1 MIWRKGRL
9 HFINKSQRQEKSVR
23 KPGWLGRPLPS
34 DPAFSRINALLE
46 DGRLHTVCREARCP
60 NRGECF
66 SRGTAVFLIQGDS
79 CTRRCRFCA
88 VTQGTPEGVDPD
100 EPRRVA
106 EAAARMSLDYVVVT
120 SVTRD
125 DLADGGAGFFAETI
139 RLLRARR
146 PSARIEVLIPDFQ
159 GDKAA
164 LRTVLDA
171 RPDVLNHNLETVAR
185 LYPEV
190 RPQAMY
196 DRSLELLRRTGS
208 LAPGM
213 AVKSGLMLGLGE
225 RPDEVESA
233 LRDLLGAGCQILT
246 LGQYLQPKKD
256 CLPVARYVP
265 PGEFAAWREVALDMG
280 FAQVASG
287 PLVRSSYHA
296 EELSSGDISI
306 LN

>member
-1 MIWRKGRL
+1 MIAGMMED
-9 HFINKSQRQEKSVR
+9 NPQENLSVR
-23 KPGWLGRPLPS
+23 KPAWLGRPLPS
-34 DPAFSRINALLE
+34 DPAFSRIRSLLD
-46 DGRLHTVCREARCP
+46 DGRLHTVCQEARCP

-66 SRGTAVFLIQGDS
+66 SRGTAVFLILGDS

-88 VTQGTPEGVDPD
+88 VTQGTPERPDPD

-106 EAAARMSLDYVVVT
+106 ETAARMSLNYIVVT

-159 GDKAA
+159 GDEAA

-185 LYPEV
+185 LYPAV
-190 RPQAMY
+190 RPQAIY

-208 LAPGM
+208 RAPGM

-233 LRDLLGAGCQILT
+233 LHDLLGAGCQILT
-246 LGQYLQPKKD
+246 LGQYLQPKRD
-256 CLPVARYVP
+256 CLPVARFVP
-265 PGEFAAWREVALDMG
+265 PGEFDAWREVAFKMG
-280 FAQVASG
+280 FAQVASS

-296 EELSSGDISI
+296 EEFCGRG
-306 LN
+306 

>member
-1 MIWRKGRL
+1 MN
-9 HFINKSQRQEKSVR
+9 FILEMMKQIKQEEKSIR
-23 KPGWLGRPLPS
+23 KPDWLGRPLPS
-34 DPAFSRINALLE
+34 GPAFSRINSLLE
-46 DGRLHTVCREARCP
+46 DGRLHTVCQEARCP

-66 SRGTAVFLIQGDS
+66 SRGTAVFLILGDS

-88 VTQGTPEGVDPD
+88 VTQGTPERPDPD

-106 EAAARMSLDYVVVT
+106 EAAARMSLNYIVVT

-159 GDKAA
+159 GDEAA
-164 LRTVLDA
+164 LRTVLET

-190 RPQAMY
+190 RPQAIY
-196 DRSLELLRRTGS
+196 DRSLNLLRRTGS

-225 RPDEVESA
+225 LPDEVESA

-246 LGQYLQPKKD
+246 LGQYLQPKRG
-256 CLPVARYVP
+256 CLPVARFVP
-265 PGEFAAWREVALDMG
+265 LGEFDGWRETALGMG
-280 FAQVASG
+280 FAQVAAG

-296 EELSSGDISI
+296 RELYCNGSRTIR
-306 LN
+306 

>member
-1 MIWRKGRL
+1 MIAGMMED
-9 HFINKSQRQEKSVR
+9 NPQENLSVR
-23 KPGWLGRPLPS
+23 KPAWLGRPLPS
-34 DPAFSRINALLE
+34 DPAFSRIRSLLD
-46 DGRLHTVCREARCP
+46 DGRLHTVCQEARCP

-66 SRGTAVFLIQGDS
+66 SRGTAVFLILGDS

-88 VTQGTPEGVDPD
+88 VTQGTPERPDPD

-106 EAAARMSLDYVVVT
+106 ETAARMSLNYIVVT

-159 GDKAA
+159 GDEAA

-190 RPQAMY
+190 RPQAIY

-208 LAPGM
+208 RAPGM
-213 AVKSGLMLGLGE
+213 AVKSGLMLGLCE

-233 LRDLLGAGCQILT
+233 LHDLLGAGCQILT
-246 LGQYLQPKKD
+246 LGQYLQPKRD
-256 CLPVARYVP
+256 CLPVARFVP
-265 PGEFAAWREVALDMG
+265 PGEFDAWREVAFKMG
-280 FAQVASG
+280 FAQVASS

-296 EELSSGDISI
+296 EEFCGRG
-306 LN
+306 

>member
-1 MIWRKGRL
+1 MIS
-9 HFINKSQRQEKSVR
+9 H
-23 KPGWLGRPLPS
+23 KPVWLGRPLPS
-34 DPAFSRINALLE
+34 DPAFSRIRFVLE
-46 DGRLHTVCREARCP
+46 EGGLHTVCQEAHCP
-60 NRGECF
+60 NQGECF
-66 SRGTAVFLIQGDS
+66 SRGTAVFLILGDS

-88 VTQGTPEGVDPD
+88 VTQGTPERPDPD

-106 EAAARMSLDYVVVT
+106 EAAARMSLDYIVVT

-125 DLADGGAGFFAETI
+125 DLADGGAGAFAETI
-139 RLLRARR
+139 HGLRTRR

-159 GDKAA
+159 GDEAA

-171 RPDVLNHNLETVAR
+171 RPNVLNHNLETVAR

-190 RPQAMY
+190 RPQAIY
-196 DRSLELLRRTGS
+196 GRSLELLRRTAV

-233 LRDLLGAGCQILT
+233 LQDLLGAGCQLLT
-246 LGQYLQPKKD
+246 LGQYLQPKRD
-256 CLPVARYVP
+256 CLPVARFVP
-265 PGEFAAWREVALDMG
+265 PGEFDAWREVALGMG
-280 FAQVASG
+280 FARVASG

-296 EELSSGDISI
+296 EELTAS
-306 LN
+306 

>member
-1 MIWRKGRL
+1 MNLILEMMKPV
-9 HFINKSQRQEKSVR
+9 QQQEKSIR
-23 KPGWLGRPLPS
+23 KPNWLGRPLPS
-34 DPAFSRINALLE
+34 DPAFSRIRSLLE
-46 DGRLHTVCREARCP
+46 DGRLHTVCQEARCP
-60 NRGECF
+60 NQGECF
-66 SRGTAVFLIQGDS
+66 SRGTAVFLILGDS

-88 VTQGTPEGVDPD
+88 VTQGTPERPDPD

-106 EAAARMSLDYVVVT
+106 EAAARISLNYIVVT

-139 RLLRARR
+139 RFLRARR
-146 PSARIEVLIPDFQ
+146 PSARIEVLVPDFK
-159 GDKAA
+159 GDEAA
-164 LRTVLDA
+164 LRTVLEA
-171 RPDVLNHNLETVAR
+171 LPDVLNHNLETVAR

-190 RPQAMY
+190 RPQAIY

-246 LGQYLQPKKD
+246 LGQYLQPKRD

-265 PGEFAAWREVALDMG
+265 PGEFDAWREVAFEMG

-296 EELSSGDISI
+296 EEYCGRG
-306 LN
+306 

>member
-1 MIWRKGRL
+1 MMK
-9 HFINKSQRQEKSVR
+9 QVQPQEISVR

-34 DPAFSRINALLE
+34 DPAFSRIRSLLD
-46 DGRLHTVCREARCP
+46 DGRLHTVCGEARCP

-66 SRGTAVFLIQGDS
+66 SRGTAAFLILGDS

-88 VTQGTPEGVDPD
+88 VTQGTPERPDPD

-106 EAAARMSLDYVVVT
+106 EAAARMSLDYIVVT

-125 DLADGGAGFFAETI
+125 DLADGGAGAFAETI

-159 GDKAA
+159 GNETA
-164 LRTVLDA
+164 LRIVLES

-185 LYPEV
+185 LYPAV
-190 RPQAMY
+190 RPQAIY
-196 DRSLELLRRTGS
+196 DRSLELLKRVAA

-225 RPDEVESA
+225 RSDEIESA
-233 LRDLLGAGCQILT
+233 LRDLLGAGCRLLT
-246 LGQYLQPKKD
+246 LGQYLQPKRD
-256 CLPVARYVP
+256 CLPVARFVP
-265 PGEFAAWREVALDMG
+265 PEEFDAWRETALEMG
-280 FAQVASG
+280 FKRVAGG

-296 EELSSGDISI
+296 EELAV
-306 LN
+306 L

>member
-1 MIWRKGRL
+1 MDPAPETMRHTR
-9 HFINKSQRQEKSVR
+9 HEKLSIR
-23 KPGWLGRPLPS
+23 KPDWLSRPLPA
-34 DPAFSRINALLE
+34 DPDFSRIRSLLE

-60 NRGECF
+60 NCGECF
-66 SRGTAVFLIQGDS
+66 SRGTATFLILGDC

-88 VTQGTPEGVDPD
+88 VTQGTPERPDPD

-106 EAAARMSLDYVVVT
+106 EAAARMSLSYVVVT

-125 DLADGGAGFFAETI
+125 DLTDGGAGLFAETI
-139 RLLRARR
+139 RSLRARI

-159 GDKAA
+159 GDEAA
-164 LRTVLDA
+164 LRTVLEA

-196 DRSLELLRRTGS
+196 DRSLELLRRTGAH
-208 LAPGM
+208 APGM

-225 RPDEVESA
+225 RPDEIESA
-233 LRDLLGAGCQILT
+233 LRDLLGAGCQLLT
-246 LGQYLQPKKD
+246 LGQYLQPRRD

-265 PGEFAAWREVALDMG
+265 PGEFDAWREAALGMG
-280 FAQVASG
+280 FSRVASG

-296 EELSSGDISI
+296 EELTAS
-306 LN
+306 

>member
-1 MIWRKGRL
+1 MMKPV
-9 HFINKSQRQEKSVR
+9 QQQEKHIR
-23 KPGWLGRPLPS
+23 KPAWLGRPLPS
-34 DPAFSRINALLE
+34 DPAFSRTRSLLD

-60 NRGECF
+60 NCGECF
-66 SRGTAVFLIQGDS
+66 SRGTAAFLILGDS

-88 VTQGTPEGVDPD
+88 VTHGTPERPDPD

-106 EAAARMSLDYVVVT
+106 EAAARMSLNYTVVT

-125 DLADGGAGFFAETI
+125 DLADGGAGYFAETI
-139 RLLRARR
+139 RFLRARR

-159 GDKAA
+159 GDEAA
-164 LRTVLDA
+164 LRIVLEA

-196 DRSLELLRRTGS
+196 DRSLELIRRTGA

-225 RPDEVESA
+225 RPEEVESA
-233 LRDLLGAGCQILT
+233 LRDLLGAGCQLLT
-246 LGQYLQPKKD
+246 LGQYLQPKRD
-256 CLPVARYVP
+256 CLPVDRFVP
-265 PGEFAAWREVALDMG
+265 PAEFDAWREVALGMG
-280 FAQVASG
+280 FARVASG

-296 EELSSGDISI
+296 EELSGRG
-306 LN
+306 

>member
-1 MIWRKGRL
+1 MKGEV
-9 HFINKSQRQEKSVR
+9 HHIR

-34 DPAFSRINALLE
+34 DPAFSRIRSLLE

-66 SRGTAVFLIQGDS
+66 SRGTAAFLILGNC

-88 VTQGTPEGVDPD
+88 VTQGTPERPDPD
-100 EPRRVA
+100 ERRRVA
-106 EAAARMSLDYVVVT
+106 EAVARMSLDYIVVT

-139 RLLRARR
+139 RSLRARR
-146 PSARIEVLIPDFQ
+146 PLARIEVLIPDFQ
-159 GDKAA
+159 GDEAA

-171 RPDVLNHNLETVAR
+171 LPDVLNHNLETVAR

-196 DRSLELLRRTGS
+196 GRSLDLLRRAS
-208 LAPGM
+208 ALAPGM
-213 AVKSGLMLGLGE
+213 AIKSGLMLGLGE
-225 RPDEVESA
+225 RPGEVESA

-246 LGQYLQPKKD
+246 LGQYLQPGRD

-265 PGEFAAWREVALDMG
+265 PGEFDAWREVALGMG
-280 FAQVASG
+280 FARVASG

-296 EELSSGDISI
+296 EELIGPLS
-306 LN
+306 

>member
-1 MIWRKGRL
+1 MIKQTRRE
-9 HFINKSQRQEKSVR
+9 EKPIR
-23 KPGWLGRPLPS
+23 KPGWLGRPLPV
-34 DPAFSRINALLE
+34 DPAFSRTSSLLE
-46 DGRLHTVCREARCP
+46 DGRLHTVCQEARCP

-66 SRGTAVFLIQGDS
+66 SRGTAVFLILGDC

-88 VTQGTPEGVDPD
+88 VTQGTPEKPDPD

-106 EAAARMSLDYVVVT
+106 EAAARMSLDYIVVT

-125 DLADGGAGFFAETI
+125 DLDGGGAGFFAETI

-159 GDKAA
+159 GVETA
-164 LRTVLDA
+164 LQTVLDA

-190 RPQAMY
+190 RPQAIY
-196 DRSLELLRRTGS
+196 NRSLELLRRTGS
-208 LAPGM
+208 SVPGA

-225 RPDEVESA
+225 RPDEIESA
-233 LRDLLGAGCQILT
+233 LHDLLGAGCQILT
-246 LGQYLQPKKD
+246 LGQYLQPKRD

-265 PGEFAAWREVALDMG
+265 PAEFDAWREAAFEMG
-280 FAQVASG
+280 FAQVSSG

-296 EELSSGDISI
+296 EEYCGRG
-306 LN
+306 